1 MNDDNGDT
9 RSGETRPGD
18 NADDEFGIEPLE
30 GSGAASRPLD
40 MPRKADL
47 TGSDQAR
54 RARPVRPAP
63 EIEQTKKP
71 AAAPRIPAARGILG
85 ALARPT
91 SQAHPL
97 PRARAGS
104 EPRPVTGARPTDEP
118 EPRSARP
125 ASPHPLARLRL
136 GESGAGRP
144 KIGLPGFG
152 GLGRRPPG
160 DGAGTPRRPGV
171 GLPRLALPSL
181 RIVFGLTGVVAT
193 VAVVAS
199 LLMTLPNNPAAPA
212 STGSVY
218 HITWRSAT
226 KPPDIKFDF
235 GPYFT
240 SFGDRLLM
248 LGTKGST
255 TTSATTTVW
264 SSDDG
269 STWSQVSGADAFE
282 ISGRRFAAQGLS
294 DDGNGGLVVVGN
306 SFGSSPTDVAATA
319 WRSRDGKTW
328 VPAQV
333 DSGAGQ
339 EMIGG
344 ATTNSEA
351 VVTAGNGVVW
361 FSPDG
366 QRWTASVLPGAQNY
380 IPRAVGSWDGGF
392 AIVELWNGD
401 GPRRSAV
408 WYSATG
414 RDWSQ
419 GATLDGFDARGIAGL
434 GGRIVA
440 VGSDTGATAEGLA
453 VSWTSTDGKTWVKAT
468 APSEQPQT
476 AMDGVTAVDGSFVA
490 VGSAD
495 KNLTGTATQG
505 TQPGLSVWASDDGMS
520 WQPISSASLPLAHG
534 RMAAVAGR
542 VVVVGTTSAGQGV
555 LAGDVTL
562 GPARTPTPGPS
573 APVEFALSLK
583 AGDSPMIVDVG
594 ASDTLGPVAATDTK
608 FLTFITQP
616 GGTSIWSSDN
626 GSLWVQELR
635 PDALVTPTNT
645 GRPVVLQA
653 ISDGGGG
660 VIAIGR
666 VTSSS
671 GDTGTIWRLP
681 KGGQWHQAS
690 LADPPPPEFSSIAAG
705 SGGFVAA
712 SDKAGGSPLM
722 YSTDGE
728 TWNAATISVADGY
741 TLTVGAYKSGFVAT
755 GSDSNRQGVST
766 AWTSPDGVT
775 WTMRTDWHL
784 PANVTQ
790 IFGIG
795 NGLVAITNGSG
806 IAPTPSASAPAS
818 ASASGLAS
826 ASGSASA
833 SASVTPTAKPTLKPT
848 AKPTPTAPPS
858 GTVPSSW
865 WWSSTGVK
873 WQPSGLKTTGG
884 NWAIVNGQ
892 ILALDVPLKL
902 TNNWTAWS
910 SSDGKSWQRPASP
923 ALSFGGSTSCRI
935 AWTPSQIVLVGWEA
949 KGQLKD
955 YFGSFSSQ

>member
-1 MNDDNGDT
+1 LNDNHGDIQP
-9 RSGETRPGD
+9 GDIQPGD
-18 NADDEFGIEPLE
+18 NADD
-30 GSGAASRPLD
+30 GSAASRPLD

-47 TGSDQAR
+47 ARSDQAR
-54 RARPVRPAP
+54 RSRPVRPAP
-63 EIEQTKKP
+63 EIEGSASKSV
-71 AAAPRIPAARGILG
+71 APRVSAARGILG
-85 ALARPT
+85 RLTRPA

-97 PRARAGS
+97 PQPRAGS
-104 EPRPVTGARPTDEP
+104 ESRPATGETPTDEP
-118 EPRSARP
+118 APTSPRLV
-125 ASPHPLARLRL
+125 SPHPLAKLRL
-136 GESGAGRP
+136 GESGAARP

-152 GLGRRPPG
+152 GLGRRPPVEK
-160 DGAGTPRRPGV
+160 GATTRRPGL
-171 GLPRLALPSL
+171 GLPRRGLPSI
-181 RIVFGLTGVVAT
+181 RIVFGVTGIVAT

-212 STGSVY
+212 ATGSVY
-218 HITWRSAT
+218 RINWRSAT

-255 TTSATTTVW
+255 TTSSTTTVW

-269 STWSQVSGADAFE
+269 STWSQVSGPGAFE
-282 ISGRRFAAQGLS
+282 MSGRRFAAQGFS
-294 DDGNGGLVVVGN
+294 DDGTGGLVVVGN

-333 DSGAGQ
+333 DSSAGQ

-344 ATTNSEA
+344 ATTNSGA

-366 QRWTASVLPGAQNY
+366 QRWTPTVLPGAQNY

-392 AIVELWNGD
+392 AIVELWNGN
-401 GPRRSAV
+401 GPRHSSV
-408 WYSATG
+408 WYSTTG
-414 RDWSQ
+414 QDWSQ

-453 VSWTSTDGKTWVKAT
+453 VSWTSTDGKTWAKAT

-505 TQPGLSVWASDDGMS
+505 TQPGLSVWVSDDGMS
-520 WQPISSASLPLAHG
+520 WQPIGSASQPLAHG

-542 VVVVGTTSAGQGV
+542 VVVVGTTSDGQGV

-573 APVEFALSLK
+573 APLEFALSLK

-594 ASDTLGPVAATDTK
+594 ASDTLGPVAATDSK

-616 GGTSIWSSDN
+616 AGTSIWSSDN
-626 GSLWVQELR
+626 GSLWAQELG

-653 ISDGGGG
+653 ISDGSGG

-666 VTSSS
+666 VTSAS

-681 KGGQWHQAS
+681 KGGKWHQAT
-690 LADPPPPEFSSIAAG
+690 LNDPPPPEFSSITAG

-728 TWNAATISVADGY
+728 TWNAATITVADGY
-741 TLTVGAYKSGFVAT
+741 TLTVGTYKSGFVAT
-755 GSDSNRQGVST
+755 GSDSTRQGVST
-766 AWTSPDGVT
+766 AWTSPDGLV

-784 PANVTQ
+784 PVNVTQ

-806 IAPTPSASAPAS
+806 VAPTPSASAQASTPASAPAS
-818 ASASGLAS
+818 ASASGS
-826 ASGSASA
+826 PSA
-833 SASVTPTAKPTLKPT
+833 SASVQPTAKPTLKPT
-848 AKPTPTAPPS
+848 AKPTPTAAPS
-858 GTVPSSW
+858 GTLPSSW

-873 WQPSGLKTTGG
+873 WQLSGLKTTGG

-892 ILALDVPLKL
+892 ILAFDVPLKL

-910 SSDGKSWQRPASP
+910 SSDGKSWQRPVSP
-923 ALSFGGSTSCRI
+923 ALSFGGSPSCRI

-955 YFGSFSSQ
+955 YFGSFASQ